1 LFQPPDFFILF
12 SGAFPSKSKPLYKFF
27 YIKVFVYLFT
37 PILKFITSETLD
49 VMMKIAL
56 TTEYFHPET
65 GGAEQSALE
74 LAKAIRKKGHDIVV
88 FTRGKGE
95 EDEVD
100 GVPVKRMFRN
110 LEKRTVGRDV
120 PLPRVVDMNE
130 EARLYNEIKGEGF
143 EIIHSNNRDT
153 AVFSAR
159 VGTMLDIASIA
170 HIRDYWP
177 ICPKRDFLRPEGIC
191 PKPKLCGNCMARFFN
206 AWHKVAFYY
215 KMWNDTS
222 YRWQEIRE
230 HVKYFVYNSHYTQ
243 QRIEL
248 EPGSVV
254 YNPIDIEIIKRAEEE
269 PGKVL
274 FIGNV
279 TERKGILR
287 LVEAVKGMDLTL
299 HIIGD
304 GYLSSKIEGNNIIKH
319 GRVEYSVLLD
329 HLSTAEM
336 LVVPSLWPEPFG
348 RVAVEGMAAGIPVI
362 VSPEGGLPEV
372 VGEGG
377 MVLKGVETEDIR
389 DTIYVL
395 HEDHELRNKLG
406 EKGLE
411 RSKMFHPEKIAD
423 DMIMVYKNLLDS
435 G

>member
-1 LFQPPDFFILF
+1 MLPLFILN
-12 SGAFPSKSKPLYKFF
+12 
-27 YIKVFVYLFT
+27 
-37 PILKFITSETLD
+37 FISSETL
-49 VMMKIAL
+49 VASMKIAL

-74 LAKAIRKKGHDIVV
+74 MAKAVIKKGQEIVV
-88 FTRGKGE
+88 FTRGKGG

-100 GVPVKRMFRN
+100 GVPVKRIFRN
-110 LEKRTVGRDV
+110 LEKGTVGRDV

-130 EARLYNEIKGEGF
+130 EARLYNELKGEGF
-143 EIIHSNNRDT
+143 DIIHSNNRDT

-159 VGTMLDIASIA
+159 VGTMLDIPSIA

-177 ICPKRDFLRPEGIC
+177 RCPKRDFLRPEGLC
-191 PKPKLCGNCMARFFN
+191 QGPKLCGNCMARFFN
-206 AWHKVAFYY
+206 AWHKVTFYY
-215 KMWNDTS
+215 KMWSDTS

-230 HVKYFVYNSHYTQ
+230 HVSHFVYNSHYTQ
-243 QRIEL
+243 DRIQL
-248 EPGSVV
+248 GPGSVIH
-254 YNPIDIEIIKRAEEE
+254 NPVDIELIKRAEEE
-269 PGKVL
+269 PGKIL

-279 TERKGILR
+279 TERKGIMR
-287 LVEAVKGMDLTL
+287 LAEAVKDMDVTL

-304 GYLSSKIEGNNIIKH
+304 GYMLSKIEGENIIKH
-319 GRVEYSVLLD
+319 GRVEYQELLN

-372 VGEGG
+372 VGDGG
-377 MVLKGVETEDIR
+377 MILKGVEIEDIR

-395 HEDHELRNKLG
+395 HENEKLRRDLG

-411 RSKMFHPEKIAD
+411 RSKRFLPETITSE
-423 DMIMVYKNLLDS
+423 MIGLYEELLK
-435 G
+435 